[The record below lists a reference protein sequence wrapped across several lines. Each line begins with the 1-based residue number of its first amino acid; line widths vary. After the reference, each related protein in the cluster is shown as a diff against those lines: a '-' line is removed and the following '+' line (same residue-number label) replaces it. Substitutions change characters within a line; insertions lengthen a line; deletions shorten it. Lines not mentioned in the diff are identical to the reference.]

1 MSSFLIFLAR
11 RHEDKGL
18 SWPVP
23 LLVVVIGV
31 IIVRFQQGKDAML
44 THWVEAKLAARA
56 IFIALSLYYLP
67 VFSLSF
73 VKTIYNDHMML
84 AGENTQL
91 REKNKNLTTD
101 LEWRKHN
108 ISTTDAVF
116 PNLIYMLHAFDS
128 FKRDMDGAPCA
139 LYVSA
144 PKESAPLASVMVQL
158 AGPVSG
164 CAPMG
169 PVSADNPELDEEV
182 IDGMVPDAIVVH
194 AIKGERAADNLF
206 STLGNQIQL
215 KRSYRLFRNPKER
228 WPVRFRTSNTWCGS
242 SLGRP

>member
-1 MSSFLIFLAR
+1 
-11 RHEDKGL
+11 
-18 SWPVP
+18 
-23 LLVVVIGV
+23 LVVVIGV

-144 PKESAPLASVMVQL
+144 PERNSTTGECDGSIGWPSFRLCSH
-158 AGPVSG
+158 GPCQCRQS
-164 CAPMG
+164 
-169 PVSADNPELDEEV
+169 
-182 IDGMVPDAIVVH
+182 
-194 AIKGERAADNLF
+194 
-206 STLGNQIQL
+206 
-215 KRSYRLFRNPKER
+215 
-228 WPVRFRTSNTWCGS
+228 RT
-242 SLGRP
+242 